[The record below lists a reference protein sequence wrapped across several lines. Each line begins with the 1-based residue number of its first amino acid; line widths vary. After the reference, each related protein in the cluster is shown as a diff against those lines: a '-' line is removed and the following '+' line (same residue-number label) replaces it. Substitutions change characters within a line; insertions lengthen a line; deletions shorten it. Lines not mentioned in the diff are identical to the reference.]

1 MSVLDL
7 YTGEL
12 TYKGIAFFFTFNKDE
27 LRLIPPADKRDEVH
41 NTILQQCLYSAL
53 LRANFGCPLF

>member
-27 LRLIPPADKRDEVH
+27 LRLIPPADKRDEVY
-41 NTILQQCLYSAL
+41 NTILQ
-53 LRANFGCPLF
+53 